1 VQPAEAGRRSLLNVI
16 SGLYAPDG
24 GTVRIGDAT
33 YAHVPAAQKYAKEK
47 GIVPRDRAAD
57 RKS

>member
-1 VQPAEAGRRSLLNVI
+1 MLNVI